1 MYSKLWEYLDRIYAE
16 VSTRQLN
23 LVWVVEVSL
32 SPKSL
37 LIEIFIHL
45 PLLVL
50 LLFLIPDSFLLK
62 SFALFCMYIQV
73 Y

>member
-62 SFALFCMYIQV
+62 SFALFCIFIQV